1 MRKSV
6 LAFAFVLAVPMA
18 APAAEICEMVN
29 DVANSWNDMANLLD
43 SAEADG
49 FSDADYQQIGE
60 ALGALTEGS
69 ATLAGALQGAGN
81 ADQVA
86 LGEELEAVLAH
97 MAGKVDS
104 GDIEY
109 LADSVDQITKTMDAV
124 TDDCDAAQ

>member
-1 MRKSV
+1 MRISV
-6 LAFAFVLAVPMA
+6 IACALLLAAPIS

-29 DVANSWNDMANLLD
+29 DVANSWNDIANLLD
-43 SAEADG
+43 SDEADG
-49 FSDADYQQIGE
+49 FSESDYEQIGE

-86 LGEELEAVLAH
+86 LGEELEAVLSH

-104 GDIEY
+104 GNIQY
-109 LADSVDQITKTMDAV
+109 LADSIDQITRTMDAV
-124 TDDCDAAQ
+124 TDDCDASQ